1 MSDSSIPI
9 KLPFLCAVE
18 YNKEQGGY
26 EVCNS
31 APIIMECSG
40 SSLHLQAGALVLTA
54 YPQAPPDGL
63 EPEIL
68 ETVDLPMP
76 PEPIA
81 GWTAPVVWTG
91 QQQRGMG

>member
-1 MSDSSIPI
+1 LSDSSIPI

-81 GWTAPVVWTG
+81 GWTAPVV
-91 QQQRGMG
+91 

>member
-1 MSDSSIPI
+1 
-9 KLPFLCAVE
+9 
-18 YNKEQGGY
+18 
-26 EVCNS
+26 
-31 APIIMECSG
+31 MECSG

-81 GWTAPVVWTG
+81 GWTAPVV
-91 QQQRGMG
+91 